1 MQQNQREIRETFEIE
16 LDNNSTKINTLY
28 IFHCQLLQLCGYV
41 LREITGSHL
50 DPVFLLRPP
59 ADLLAH
65 AGPDEQQGGGQR
77 ARPRRRQP
85 REAAPRVRVQQ
96 RERVLVLQRDPA

>member
-1 MQQNQREIRETFEIE
+1 MAR
-16 LDNNSTKINTLY
+16 
-28 IFHCQLLQLCGYV
+28 
-41 LREITGSHL
+41 SHL
-50 DPVFLLRPP
+50 DPVFLLRAA

-77 ARPRRRQP
+77 ARPRRREP

-96 RERVLVLQRDPA
+96 RERVLVLQRDLLNVAHAGNTTQQ